1 MVLTMMINKIADFLN
16 LSLDVIKFEQI
27 ENGGLSIKKTSD
39 NITVKYSEK
48 AYMFR
53 ALGILSEHINEDSF
67 SISETPRFHTNGV
80 MLDCSRN
87 GVTNIKTLKDILI
100 QLALMGHNLL
110 MLYTEDTY
118 EIEGEPYF
126 GYMRGRYT
134 HDELRE
140 IDDYA
145 NELGIELIPCIQT
158 LGHCAKF
165 LRWSNAYG
173 EITDTGDIL
182 LAEEE
187 KTYEFIEKMISSCRK
202 VFRSNKIHI
211 GMDETHE
218 LGKGKYLEFHGSFN
232 KAEIYEKHLNRVN
245 LICVKYGYEPM
256 IWGDLPFS
264 VGALPRY
271 TDCSERINFKRC
283 SDIKIPENIGFIYWD
298 YYSMEKSRYEELID
312 AHKKYSNKVIF
323 GGGAWRWANF
333 VPNITR
339 NLKPS
344 VYALQSCFE
353 KDVKNVFVTLWGD
366 DANESSVFCSWNIV
380 QLYAEYNFRG
390 DNWENEISQRFK
402 TCTGGIWEDFL
413 KLELPNLY
421 NGYPSADPCKY
432 LFYQDPLL
440 GLFDKHI
447 PEKSKEIY
455 SDLAKEFFACAK
467 RNSKYD
473 YMFKNIAVLCQVL
486 SIKASLG
493 VDIKNAYDNKD
504 NSKLSEIANIDLPQL
519 ITYTEQ
525 FNKSFAKQWI
535 TENKIFGYQT
545 MDMRIGSVINRLKS
559 TKDRLKDYINGDIE
573 ILEELE
579 VKRLPFNGSTNNEE
593 VYAYGVGN
601 IYI

>member
-1 MVLTMMINKIADFLN
+1 MVKVADFLN
-16 LSLDVIKFEQI
+16 LPLDNIKFEETHNCGFSVDKDGKNTLI
-27 ENGGLSIKKTSD
+27 
-39 NITVKYSEK
+39 KYSEK

-53 ALGILSEHINEDSF
+53 ALGILSEHINEEKF
-67 SISETPRFHTNGV
+67 SICEAPRFKTNGV

-87 GVTNIKTLKDILI
+87 AVLNIKTLKDILI
-100 QLALMGHNLL
+100 QLALMGHNIV

-134 HDELRE
+134 AEEIKE

-145 NELGIELIPCIQT
+145 NALGIDLVPCIQT

-165 LRWSNAYG
+165 LRWGNAYG
-173 EITDTGDIL
+173 DITDTADIL

-187 KTYEFIEKMISSCRK
+187 KTYVFIEKMIATCRK
-202 VFRSNKIHI
+202 VFRSNRIHI

-218 LGKGKYLEFHGSFN
+218 LGKGRYKDIHGKYD

-245 LICVKYGYEPM
+245 EICIKYGYEPI

-271 TDCSERINFKRC
+271 TDCSEKIDFEKC
-283 SDIKIPENIGFIYWD
+283 PDIKIPENMGFVYWD
-298 YYSMEKSRYEELID
+298 YYTMEKPRYEEFID
-312 AHKKYSNKVIF
+312 AHKRYSDNVIF

-339 NLKPS
+339 NFMPS
-344 VYALQSCFE
+344 VYALQACYE
-353 KDVKNVFVTLWGD
+353 NGVRDAFVTLWGD
-366 DANESSVFCSWNIV
+366 DGSESSMFSSWSIV

-390 DNWENEISQRFK
+390 DAWDKEISNRFK
-402 TCTGGIWEDFL
+402 TCTGGVWEDFL

-447 PEKSKEIY
+447 PENSKAIY
-455 SDLAKEFFACAK
+455 GDLADELFACAK
-467 RNSKYD
+467 RNPQYE
-473 YMFKNIAVLCQVL
+473 YMFTNVAVLCQVL

-493 VDIKNAYDNKD
+493 VDMKVAYDANNRD
-504 NSKLSEIANIDLPQL
+504 KLTELANVDIPEL
-519 ITYTEQ
+519 ISYVER
-525 FNKSFAKQWI
+525 FNKTFEKQWI

-545 MDMRIGSVINRLKS
+545 MDMRFGGIINRLKS
-559 TKDRLKDYINGDIE
+559 AKDRITDYLNGNIE
-573 ILEELE
+573 RLEELE
-579 VKRLPFNGSTNNEE
+579 AERLPFKGCTNNKEL
-593 VYAYGVGN
+593 YAYSVGN